1 MKRKSFVKQILAA
14 ACCAV
19 MLLSVGCQ
27 TNKGPTDSG
36 GDTGGRP
43 VNARVPLDMEKTY
56 TRSDEGKQ
64 RFFTG
69 TFLQSWYCSGWG
81 DGRWESEMQNMVDNG
96 MTYLIVPCAAYKGKN
111 SNTIGTYFPSNVKDT
126 KCSSNMI
133 DTLFAK
139 CKKYGIKVFLAPYAD
154 DAWYSKDFGWTKHH
168 SVDDRSGQWA
178 KEYTSTSN
186 ALAQELYD
194 QFKSKYPETFYGWY
208 YSDEMWNMSILCKET
223 DETRD
228 IGLDIVAS
236 AFNGVLDFYT
246 KLDPSMPLL
255 LSPFCNRSMST
266 AEEAMNMWIDLFS
279 RIRFRK
285 GDIFCPQDSI
295 GSTPSEIDQ
304 LDEWTRAYRQ
314 AADTKPELVFWMN
327 NENFAGNNHSILDRV
342 KKQID
347 ITSKYC
353 DVNVTFS
360 WQHHYSPFHENVNK
374 GYEAT
379 YHNFYTEGKLES
391 EKPTPPKVRVEKSS
405 DAEGD
410 DSKKEWTIYFE
421 GSTDNIGVAG
431 FYVYRGSE
439 NNLVKTALCGRS
451 VVPNKYIVNRATTY
465 WVQAYDFAGNCS
477 EKVKVVISE

>member
-1 MKRKSFVKQILAA
+1 MLAKRILAA
-14 ACCAV
+14 VSCAV
-19 MLLSVGCQ
+19 MLLLAGCQ
-27 TNKGPTDSG
+27 TSQKPQPGSSDA
-36 GDTGGRP
+36 GGRP
-43 VNARVPLDMEKTY
+43 ANVRVPLDKEKVY
-56 TRSDEGKQ
+56 TRKDEGKQ
-64 RFFTG
+64 RFFSGSFVQT
-69 TFLQSWYCSGWG
+69 WYCSGWG
-81 DGRWESEMQNMVDNG
+81 EGRWESEMQNMVENG
-96 MTYLIVPCAAYKGKN
+96 MTYLIVPCAASKGKN
-111 SNTIGTYFPSNVKDT
+111 TDTINTYFPSKVKNTSCGRD
-126 KCSSNMI
+126 MM

-168 SVDDRSGQWA
+168 SVDDRSGQWV
-178 KEYTSTSN
+178 KEYTATSN

-208 YSDEMWNMSILCKET
+208 YCDEMWNMSILCKET

-228 IGLDIVAS
+228 IGLDIVAE

-246 KLDPSMPLL
+246 KLDPSMPML

-295 GSTPSEIDQ
+295 GSTPAEISQ

-314 AADTKPELVFWMN
+314 AADTKPGLVFWMN
-327 NENFAGNNHSILDRV
+327 NENFAGDDHATLDRV

-374 GYEAT
+374 GYAAA
-379 YHNFYTEGKLES
+379 YHQFYTDGKLET
-391 EKPTPPKVRVEKSS
+391 EKPTAPKVRVEKT
-405 DAEGD
+405 DKGNEDG
-410 DSKKEWTIYFE
+410 SKKEWTIYFE

-431 FYVYRGSE
+431 FYIYRGSE
-439 NNLVKTALCGRS
+439 NNLVRTARSGRS
-451 VVPNKYIVNRATTY
+451 VVPNKYIVNRATNY
-465 WVQAYDFAGNCS
+465 WIQAYDFSGNCS